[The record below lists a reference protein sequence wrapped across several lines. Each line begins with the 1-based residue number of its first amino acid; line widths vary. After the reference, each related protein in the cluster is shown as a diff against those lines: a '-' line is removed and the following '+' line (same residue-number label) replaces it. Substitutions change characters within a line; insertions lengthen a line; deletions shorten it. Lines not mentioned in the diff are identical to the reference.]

1 MCPNRELR
9 RNWLG
14 NEGKNPMSNEAQDY
28 EVFKGKTFADLCKDI
43 VKNSEEKRTQLDIV
57 VTDLREMIKTVN
69 DAVTIVPL
77 LKDYFEVG
85 VRNDEQ
91 LIKLAAVIQRLISG
105 KVSPDGE
112 GGSTLLTEEEKKQL
126 MAAIEETA
134 KVVQQPEVKK
144 EKGK

>member
-1 MCPNRELR
+1 
-9 RNWLG
+9 
-14 NEGKNPMSNEAQDY
+14 MSNEAQDY